1 MAKIGTAYQIYDDCI
16 DLVGEETNT
25 GKTLGT
31 DLEKGKLT
39 LPLLNLISSGT
50 ASQKEKLNQRILLKE
65 PIDINVLAG
74 IADYD
79 GAIER
84 ALDTGKALLQES
96 RELLSPLENTSYKTG
111 LVEITNYLENFS
123 LIARIKAIYELMN
136 DSLQC
141 IIDSSA
147 EIDSLLR
154 SRLLNHWPMFKL
166 MPTQKLNLMPKFVI
180 QFQLVRIT

>member
-1 MAKIGTAYQIYDDCI
+1 MFAVASQLGARISNASEEIQTNLKEFGLKIGTAYQIYDDCI

-111 LVEITNYLENFS
+111 LVEITNYLEKLFS
-123 LIARIKAIYELMN
+123 
-136 DSLQC
+136 DC
-141 IIDSSA
+141 I
-147 EIDSLLR
+147 
-154 SRLLNHWPMFKL
+154 
-166 MPTQKLNLMPKFVI
+166 
-180 QFQLVRIT
+180 